1 MHLLTTLLEQSS
13 VDRVI
18 IKSYFI
24 FKKLQWLQQFSTCF
38 GKPQMEQ
45 MYNVNM
51 AIAAK

>member
-13 VDRVI
+13 IDKV

-24 FKKLQWLQQFSTCF
+24 FKKLQGLQQFSTCF